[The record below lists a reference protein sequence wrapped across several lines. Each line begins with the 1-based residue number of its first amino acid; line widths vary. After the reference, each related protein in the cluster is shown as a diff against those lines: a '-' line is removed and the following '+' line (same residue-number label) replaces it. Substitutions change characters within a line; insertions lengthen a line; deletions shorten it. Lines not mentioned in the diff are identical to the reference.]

1 MDGVDLVKD
10 PQQVLVGVAHNVDGV
25 DGQLVAPGLDLAG
38 KVHAVADVV
47 VVCGDADDL
56 DAVAVIGGELRDV
69 VVGAHGHAGV
79 DGVAALGFR
88 RQQAVQ
94 LLDGVADG
102 DVGVVA
108 VHIAQEA
115 DLDDVGAGTGQGLD
129 DAAGGAKAPVPIVD
143 ITAVTQGAIQQFYIS
158 HAVSPLKSC

>member
-1 MDGVDLVKD
+1 MG
-10 PQQVLVGVAHNVDGV
+10 
-25 DGQLVAPGLDLAG
+25 
-38 KVHAVADVV
+38 
-47 VVCGDADDL
+47 GDADDL
-56 DAVAVIGGELRDV
+56 NAVAVIGGELRDV

-79 DGVAALGFR
+79 DGVTALGFR

-102 DVGVVA
+102 D
-108 VHIAQEA
+108 IAQEA

>member
-1 MDGVDLVKD
+1 M
-10 PQQVLVGVAHNVDGV
+10 
-25 DGQLVAPGLDLAG
+25 
-38 KVHAVADVV
+38 
-47 VVCGDADDL
+47 
-56 DAVAVIGGELRDV
+56 
-69 VVGAHGHAGV
+69 
-79 DGVAALGFR
+79 AALGFR

-129 DAAGGAKAPVPIVD
+129 YAAGGAKAPMPIVD
-143 ITAVTQGAIQQFYIS
+143 ITAVTQSAIQQFYIS